1 MYGQTF
7 TSTHHRGSLI
17 EHCKGMV
24 TMEPARHRVAL
35 WCLHDCETQIN
46 IKDALQDGLQDAI
59 HFVGE
64 GSSPYIYS
72 DGLPFV
78 GE

>member
-7 TSTHHRGSLI
+7 TSTHHHGSLI

-24 TMEPARHRVAL
+24 TMEPARHHVAL
-35 WCLHDCETQIN
+35 WCLHDCKTQIN
-46 IKDALQDGLQDAI
+46 IKDALQDAL

-64 GSSPYIYS
+64 ESSPCTYS